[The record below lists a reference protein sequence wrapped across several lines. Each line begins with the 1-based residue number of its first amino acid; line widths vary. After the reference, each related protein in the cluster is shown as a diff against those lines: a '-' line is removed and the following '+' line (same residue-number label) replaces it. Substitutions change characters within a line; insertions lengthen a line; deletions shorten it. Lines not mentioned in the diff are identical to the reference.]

1 MQGWLSVCAAVCA
14 AQIMNIR
21 SLKAL
26 NNRKTKKRVY
36 GDLWNEKIFGFSNCG
51 SDDFS
56 CAACSSDGNGDTTA
70 AEGTT
75 AADTFS
81 DVIAAP
87 ANDDTTAP
95 SETAAPAENGGNTA
109 SPAPADRN
117 NNINIIIKPAGTA
130 KPSAGGSSTVT
141 PPKTDNTPV
150 EVETDPKKIIVSAE
164 KEWIFTEKITDSCH
178 ASTVLPLNDGSVIAA
193 WFGGSSEQK
202 NDVKIYTSVR
212 TEEDGWSDPIVVSA
226 ADNVA
231 HWNPVLF
238 QKEDGT
244 VVLYFK
250 VGKTTEY
257 WQTYYVTSTDGRSWS
272 TPRELVP
279 GDNSGGRGPVKN
291 KPIRLKDGTV
301 LAPASTE
308 IDDKYRCFVDISNDD
323 GETWTKTAEIDSKYC
338 TWFKVPMIQPTLW
351 QSADGSV
358 HMFTRTKV
366 GKIYRSDSYDNGKTW
381 CRAYA
386 TKLPNNNSG
395 IDLDTD
401 DQGRIFLAYNNI
413 GIPGIRTPL
422 VLSVSTDDGKTFT
435 KIKTFE
441 KGLAEY
447 SYPAVVVK
455 GDTIHITYTY
465 ERDYIAYWQIK
476 IK

>member
-1 MQGWLSVCAAVCA
+1 MTKRILSILVA
-14 AQIMNIR
+14 I
-21 SLKAL
+21 SLMFAL
-26 NNRKTKKRVY
+26 ASIGMAK
-36 GDLWNEKIFGFSNCG
+36 SS
-51 SDDFS
+51 SDD
-56 CAACSSDGNGDTTA
+56 
-70 AEGTT
+70 
-75 AADTFS
+75 
-81 DVIAAP
+81 
-87 ANDDTTAP
+87 
-95 SETAAPAENGGNTA
+95 
-109 SPAPADRN
+109 
-117 NNINIIIKPAGTA
+117 
-130 KPSAGGSSTVT
+130 
-141 PPKTDNTPV
+141 
-150 EVETDPKKIIVSAE
+150 IIVSAT
-164 KEWIFTEKITDSCH
+164 KEMIFDKKITASCH
-178 ASTVLPLNDGSVIAA
+178 ASTVLPLDDGSVIAA
-193 WFGGSSEQK
+193 WFGGSSEK
-202 NDVKIYTSVR
+202 ENDVKIYTSVR

-250 VGKTTEY
+250 VGADTDY
-257 WQTYYVTSTDGRSWS
+257 WQTYYATSTDGRSWS

-308 IDDKYRCFVDISNDD
+308 IDGEWRAFVDISTDD
-323 GETWTKTAEIDSKYC
+323 GATWTKTANVDSKYC

-358 HMFTRTKV
+358 HMLTRTKV

-381 CRAYA
+381 CCAYA

-401 DQGRIFLAYNNI
+401 DQGRIFLAYNNV
-413 GIPGIRTPL
+413 GIPGVRTPL
-422 VLSVSTDDGKTFT
+422 VLSVSTDDGQTFT

>member
-1 MQGWLSVCAAVCA
+1 MKRFLALAIAALM
-14 AQIMNIR
+14 I
-21 SLKAL
+21 
-26 NNRKTKKRVY
+26 
-36 GDLWNEKIFGFSNCG
+36 
-51 SDDFS
+51 FS

-70 AEGTT
+70 AEGIT
-75 AADTFS
+75 AADTVS

-164 KEWIFTEKITDSCH
+164 KEWIFTEKPTDSCH
-178 ASTVLPLNDGSVIAA
+178 ASTVLPLDNGTVVAA
-193 WFGGSSEQK
+193 WFAGSSESDD
-202 NDVKIYTSVR
+202 DVKILTSVR
-212 TEEDGWSDPIVVSA
+212 GTDGKWGEPIRVSA
-226 ADNVA
+226 DPNVA

-238 QKEDGT
+238 QNDDGT
-244 VVLYFK
+244 ITLYFK
-250 VGKTTEY
+250 VGKNTQY
-257 WQTYYVTSTDGRSWS
+257 WKTYYSTSTDGKNWAA
-272 TPRELVP
+272 PRELVP

-291 KPIRLKDGTV
+291 KPLRLKNGTI
-301 LAPASTE
+301 LAPGSTE
-308 IDDKYRCFVDISNDD
+308 IDDKYRCFVDISTDN
-323 GETWTKTAEIDSKYC
+323 GKTWNRTPEINSSFLRF
-338 TWFKVPMIQPTLW
+338 FKVPMIQPTLW
-351 QSADGSV
+351 ESKDGSV

-366 GKIYRSDSYDNGKTW
+366 GKIYRSDSYDGGKTW
-381 CRAYA
+381 CTAYP
-386 TKLPNNNSG
+386 TNLPNNNSG

-401 DQGRIFLAYNNI
+401 DSGRIFLVYNPV

-422 VLSVSTDDGKTFT
+422 TLAVSLDDGKTFT

-441 KGLAEY
+441 TGLAEY

>member
-1 MQGWLSVCAAVCA
+1 MILS
-14 AQIMNIR
+14 
-21 SLKAL
+21 
-26 NNRKTKKRVY
+26 
-36 GDLWNEKIFGFSNCG
+36 F
-51 SDDFS
+51 
-56 CAACSSDGNGDTTA
+56 AACASDKSGNDGSDTTA
-70 AEGTT
+70 ASDIKTD
-75 AADTFS
+75 AAT
-81 DVIAAP
+81 AP
-87 ANDDTTAP
+87 AADDTTAAP
-95 SETAAPAENGGNTA
+95 ETARTPHGQPTPPAYA
-109 SPAPADRN
+109 SEDSYTPDFALCFPLPGHFARKTSGYGWRTDPASGANSGSTTVPS
-117 NNINIIIKPAGTA
+117 KPDDS
-130 KPSAGGSSTVT
+130 KPSA
-141 PPKTDNTPV
+141 
-150 EVETDPKKIIVSAE
+150 VETNPKKIIVSAE
-164 KEWIFTEKITDSCH
+164 KEWIFTEKPTDSCH
-178 ASTVLPLNDGSVIAA
+178 ASTVLPLDNGTVVAA
-193 WFGGSSEQK
+193 WFAGSSESDD
-202 NDVKIYTSVR
+202 DVKILTSVR
-212 TEEDGWSDPIVVSA
+212 GTDGKWGEPIRVSA
-226 ADNVA
+226 DPNVA

-238 QKEDGT
+238 QNDDGT
-244 VVLYFK
+244 ITLYFK
-250 VGKTTEY
+250 VGKDTEY
-257 WQTYYVTSTDGRSWS
+257 WKTYYSVSTDGKNWAA
-272 TPRELVP
+272 PRELVP

-308 IDDKYRCFVDISNDD
+308 IDGEWRAFVDISTDD
-323 GETWTKTAEIDSKYC
+323 GATWTKTANVDSKYC

-358 HMFTRTKV
+358 HMLTRTKV

-413 GIPGIRTPL
+413 GLPGIRTPL

-447 SYPAVVVK
+447 SYPSVVVK

>member
-1 MQGWLSVCAAVCA
+1 MKRFLALAIAALM
-14 AQIMNIR
+14 I
-21 SLKAL
+21 
-26 NNRKTKKRVY
+26 
-36 GDLWNEKIFGFSNCG
+36 
-51 SDDFS
+51 FS

-70 AEGTT
+70 AEGIT
-75 AADTFS
+75 AADTVS

-178 ASTVLPLNDGSVIAA
+178 ASTVLPLDDGSVIAA
-193 WFGGSSEQK
+193 WFGGSSESDD
-202 NDVKIYTSVR
+202 DVKILTSVR
-212 TEEDGWSDPIVVSA
+212 GTDGKWGEPIRVSA
-226 ADNVA
+226 DPNVA

-238 QKEDGT
+238 QNDDGT
-244 VVLYFK
+244 ITLYFK
-250 VGKTTEY
+250 VGKDTEY
-257 WQTYYVTSTDGRSWS
+257 WKTYYSVSTDGKNWAA
-272 TPRELVP
+272 PRELVP

-291 KPIRLKDGTV
+291 KPIRLKNGTI
-301 LAPASTE
+301 LAPGSTE
-308 IDDKYRCFVDISNDD
+308 LGGKYRCFVDISTDN
-323 GETWTKTAEIDSKYC
+323 GKTWNRTPEINSSFLRF
-338 TWFKVPMIQPTLW
+338 FKVPMIQPTLW
-351 QSADGSV
+351 ESKDGSV

-366 GKIYRSDSYDNGKTW
+366 GKIYRSDSYDGGKTW
-381 CRAYA
+381 CTAYP
-386 TKLPNNNSG
+386 TNLPNNNSG

-401 DQGRIFLAYNNI
+401 DSGRIFLVYNPV

-422 VLSVSTDDGKTFT
+422 TLAVSLDDGKTFT

-441 KGLAEY
+441 TGLAEY

>member
-1 MQGWLSVCAAVCA
+1 MDRENRKFLKKLSVCVAVLFVIVTVVSLCV
-14 AQIMNIR
+14 MNFTSI
-21 SLKAL
+21 
-26 NNRKTKKRVY
+26 NRLLGGYKEQPL
-36 GDLWNEKIFGFSNCG
+36 DLSR
-51 SDDFS
+51 
-56 CAACSSDGNGDTTA
+56 ADGANITY
-70 AEGTT
+70 
-75 AADTFS
+75 
-81 DVIAAP
+81 
-87 ANDDTTAP
+87 NDD
-95 SETAAPAENGGNTA
+95 
-109 SPAPADRN
+109 
-117 NNINIIIKPAGTA
+117 GT
-130 KPSAGGSSTVT
+130 
-141 PPKTDNTPV
+141 
-150 EVETDPKKIIVSAE
+150 
-164 KEWIFTEKITDSCH
+164 IT
-178 ASTVLPLNDGSVIAA
+178 
-193 WFGGSSEQK
+193 
-202 NDVKIYTSVR
+202 
-212 TEEDGWSDPIVVSA
+212 
-226 ADNVA
+226 
-231 HWNPVLF
+231 
-238 QKEDGT
+238 
-244 VVLYFK
+244 LYFK
-250 VGKTTEY
+250 VGKDTEY
-257 WQTYYVTSTDGRSWS
+257 WKTYYSVSTDGKNWAA
-272 TPRELVP
+272 PRELVP

-308 IDDKYRCFVDISNDD
+308 IDGEWRAFVDISTDD
-323 GETWTKTAEIDSKYC
+323 GATWTKTANVDSKYC

-358 HMFTRTKV
+358 HMLTRTKV

-413 GIPGIRTPL
+413 GAPGIRTPL
-422 VLSVSTDDGKTFT
+422 VLSVSTNDGKTFT

-447 SYPAVVVK
+447 SYPSVVVK

>member
-1 MQGWLSVCAAVCA
+1 MKRFLALAIAALM
-14 AQIMNIR
+14 I
-21 SLKAL
+21 
-26 NNRKTKKRVY
+26 
-36 GDLWNEKIFGFSNCG
+36 
-51 SDDFS
+51 FS

-75 AADTFS
+75 AADTVS

-95 SETAAPAENGGNTA
+95 SETAAPTENGGNTA

-178 ASTVLPLNDGSVIAA
+178 ASTVLPLDDGSVIAA
-193 WFGGSSEQK
+193 WFAGSSESDD
-202 NDVKIYTSVR
+202 DVKILTSVR
-212 TEEDGWSDPIVVSA
+212 GTDGKWGEPIRVSA
-226 ADNVA
+226 DPNVA

-238 QKEDGT
+238 QNDDGT
-244 VVLYFK
+244 ITLYFK
-250 VGKTTEY
+250 VGKNTQY
-257 WQTYYVTSTDGRSWS
+257 WKTYYSTSTDGKVWA
-272 TPRELVP
+272 TPKELVP

-291 KPIRLKDGTV
+291 KPIRLKNGTV
-301 LAPASTE
+301 LAPGSTE
-308 IDDKYRCFVDISNDD
+308 IDDKYRCFVDISTDN
-323 GETWTKTAEIDSKYC
+323 GKTWNRTPEINSSFLRF
-338 TWFKVPMIQPTLW
+338 FKVPMIQPTLW
-351 QSADGSV
+351 ESKDGSV

-366 GKIYRSDSYDNGKTW
+366 GKIYRSDSYDGGKTW
-381 CRAYA
+381 CTAYP
-386 TKLPNNNSG
+386 TNLPNNNSG

-401 DQGRIFLAYNNI
+401 DSGRIFLVYNPV

-422 VLSVSTDDGKTFT
+422 TLAVSLDDGKTFT

-441 KGLAEY
+441 TGLAEY

-476 IK
+476 VK

>member
-1 MQGWLSVCAAVCA
+1 MKRFLALAIAALM
-14 AQIMNIR
+14 I
-21 SLKAL
+21 
-26 NNRKTKKRVY
+26 
-36 GDLWNEKIFGFSNCG
+36 
-51 SDDFS
+51 FS

-70 AEGTT
+70 AEGIT
-75 AADTFS
+75 AADTVS

-178 ASTVLPLNDGSVIAA
+178 ASTVLPLDNGTVVAA
-193 WFGGSSEQK
+193 WFAGSSESDD
-202 NDVKIYTSVR
+202 DVKILTSVR
-212 TEEDGWSDPIVVSA
+212 GTDGKWGEPIRVSA
-226 ADNVA
+226 DPNVA

-238 QKEDGT
+238 QNDGGT
-244 VVLYFK
+244 ITLYFK
-250 VGKTTEY
+250 VGKDTEY
-257 WQTYYVTSTDGRSWS
+257 WKTYYSVSTDGKNWAA
-272 TPRELVP
+272 PRELVP

-291 KPIRLKDGTV
+291 KPIRLKNGTI
-301 LAPASTE
+301 LAPGSTE
-308 IDDKYRCFVDISNDD
+308 LGGKYRCFVDISTDN
-323 GETWTKTAEIDSKYC
+323 GKTWNRTPEIDS
-338 TWFKVPMIQPTLW
+338 TFLGFFKTPMIQPTLW
-351 QSADGSV
+351 ESKDGSV

-366 GKIYRSDSYDNGKTW
+366 GKIYRSDSYDGGKTW
-381 CRAYA
+381 CSAYP
-386 TKLPNNNSG
+386 TNLPNNNSG

-401 DQGRIFLAYNNI
+401 DSGRIFLVYNPV

-422 VLSVSTDDGKTFT
+422 TLAVSTDDGKTFT

-441 KGLAEY
+441 RGLAEY

-476 IK
+476 VK

>member
-1 MQGWLSVCAAVCA
+1 MKRFLALAIAVLM
-14 AQIMNIR
+14 I
-21 SLKAL
+21 
-26 NNRKTKKRVY
+26 
-36 GDLWNEKIFGFSNCG
+36 
-51 SDDFS
+51 FS

-75 AADTFS
+75 AADTVS
-81 DVIAAP
+81 DVIAAS

-130 KPSAGGSSTVT
+130 KPSAGGSSTIT

-164 KEWIFTEKITDSCH
+164 REWIFTEKPTDSCH
-178 ASTVLPLNDGSVIAA
+178 ASTVLPLDNGTVVAA
-193 WFGGSSEQK
+193 WFAGSSESDD
-202 NDVKIYTSVR
+202 DVKILTSVR
-212 TEEDGWSDPIVVSA
+212 GTDGKWGEPIRVSA
-226 ADNVA
+226 DPNVA

-238 QKEDGT
+238 QNDDGT
-244 VVLYFK
+244 ITLYFK
-250 VGKTTEY
+250 VGKDTEY
-257 WQTYYVTSTDGRSWS
+257 WKTYYSVSTDGKNWAA
-272 TPRELVP
+272 PRELVP

-291 KPIRLKDGTV
+291 KPIRLKNGTI
-301 LAPASTE
+301 LAPGSTE
-308 IDDKYRCFVDISNDD
+308 LGGKYRCFVDISTDN
-323 GETWTKTAEIDSKYC
+323 GKTWSRTPEIDS
-338 TWFKVPMIQPTLW
+338 TFLGFFKTPMIQPTLW
-351 QSADGSV
+351 ESKDGSV

-366 GKIYRSDSYDNGKTW
+366 GKIYRSDSYDGGKTW
-381 CRAYA
+381 CSAYP
-386 TKLPNNNSG
+386 TNLPNNNSG

-401 DQGRIFLAYNNI
+401 DSGRIFLAYNPV

-441 KGLAEY
+441 RGLAEY

>member
-1 MQGWLSVCAAVCA
+1 MKRFLALAIAALM
-14 AQIMNIR
+14 I
-21 SLKAL
+21 
-26 NNRKTKKRVY
+26 
-36 GDLWNEKIFGFSNCG
+36 
-51 SDDFS
+51 FS

-75 AADTFS
+75 AADPVS

-95 SETAAPAENGGNTA
+95 SETAAPTENGGNTA

-178 ASTVLPLNDGSVIAA
+178 ASTVLPLDDGSVIAA
-193 WFGGSSEQK
+193 WFAGSSESDD
-202 NDVKIYTSVR
+202 DVKILTSVR
-212 TEEDGWSDPIVVSA
+212 GTDGKWGEPIRVSA
-226 ADNVA
+226 DPNVA

-238 QKEDGT
+238 QNDDGT
-244 VVLYFK
+244 ITLYFK
-250 VGKTTEY
+250 VGKNTQY
-257 WQTYYVTSTDGRSWS
+257 WKTYYSTSTDGKVWA
-272 TPRELVP
+272 TPKELVP

-291 KPIRLKDGTV
+291 KPIRLKNGTI
-301 LAPASTE
+301 LAPGSTE
-308 IDDKYRCFVDISNDD
+308 IDDKYRCFVDISTDN
-323 GETWTKTAEIDSKYC
+323 GKTWNRTPEINSSFLRF
-338 TWFKVPMIQPTLW
+338 FKVPMIQPTLW
-351 QSADGSV
+351 ESKDGSV

-366 GKIYRSDSYDNGKTW
+366 GKIYRSDSYDGGKTW
-381 CRAYA
+381 CTAYP
-386 TKLPNNNSG
+386 TNLPNNNSG

-401 DQGRIFLAYNNI
+401 DSGRIFLVYNPV

-422 VLSVSTDDGKTFT
+422 TLAVSLDDGKTFT

-441 KGLAEY
+441 TGLAEY

>member
-1 MQGWLSVCAAVCA
+1 MKRFLALAIAALM
-14 AQIMNIR
+14 I
-21 SLKAL
+21 
-26 NNRKTKKRVY
+26 
-36 GDLWNEKIFGFSNCG
+36 
-51 SDDFS
+51 FS

-75 AADTFS
+75 AADTVS
-81 DVIAAP
+81 NVIAAP

-130 KPSAGGSSTVT
+130 NPSAGGSSTVT

-178 ASTVLPLNDGSVIAA
+178 ASTVLPLDNGTVVAA
-193 WFGGSSEQK
+193 WFAGSSESDD
-202 NDVKIYTSVR
+202 DVKILTSVR
-212 TEEDGWSDPIVVSA
+212 GTDGKWGEPIRVSA
-226 ADNVA
+226 DPNVA

-238 QKEDGT
+238 QNDDGT
-244 VVLYFK
+244 ITLYFK
-250 VGKTTEY
+250 VGKNTQY
-257 WQTYYVTSTDGRSWS
+257 WKTYYSTSTDGKNWAA
-272 TPRELVP
+272 PRELVP

-291 KPIRLKDGTV
+291 KPLRLKNGTI
-301 LAPASTE
+301 LAPGSTE
-308 IDDKYRCFVDISNDD
+308 IDDKYRCFVDISTDN
-323 GETWTKTAEIDSKYC
+323 GKTWNRTPEINSSFLRF
-338 TWFKVPMIQPTLW
+338 FKVPMIQPTLW
-351 QSADGSV
+351 ESKDGSV

-366 GKIYRSDSYDNGKTW
+366 GKIYRSDSYDGGKTW
-381 CRAYA
+381 CTAYP
-386 TKLPNNNSG
+386 TNLPNNNSG

-401 DQGRIFLAYNNI
+401 DSGRIFLVYNPV

-422 VLSVSTDDGKTFT
+422 TLAVSLDDGKTFT

-441 KGLAEY
+441 TGLAEY

-476 IK
+476 VK

>member
-1 MQGWLSVCAAVCA
+1 MKRFLALAIAALM
-14 AQIMNIR
+14 I
-21 SLKAL
+21 
-26 NNRKTKKRVY
+26 
-36 GDLWNEKIFGFSNCG
+36 
-51 SDDFS
+51 FS

-75 AADTFS
+75 AADTVS

-164 KEWIFTEKITDSCH
+164 KEWIFTEKPTDSCH
-178 ASTVLPLNDGSVIAA
+178 ASTVLPLDNGTVVAA
-193 WFGGSSEQK
+193 WFAGSSESDD
-202 NDVKIYTSVR
+202 DVKILTSVR
-212 TEEDGWSDPIVVSA
+212 GTDGKWGEPIRVSA
-226 ADNVA
+226 DPNVA

-238 QKEDGT
+238 QNDDGT
-244 VVLYFK
+244 ITLYFK
-250 VGKTTEY
+250 VGKNTQY
-257 WQTYYVTSTDGRSWS
+257 WKTYYSTSTDGKNWAA
-272 TPRELVP
+272 PRELVP

-291 KPIRLKDGTV
+291 KPLRLKNGTI
-301 LAPASTE
+301 LAPGSTE
-308 IDDKYRCFVDISNDD
+308 IDDKYRCFVDISTDN
-323 GETWTKTAEIDSKYC
+323 GKTWNRTPEINSSFLRF
-338 TWFKVPMIQPTLW
+338 FKVPMIQPTLW
-351 QSADGSV
+351 ESKDGSV

-366 GKIYRSDSYDNGKTW
+366 GKIYRSDSYDGGKTW
-381 CRAYA
+381 CTAYP
-386 TKLPNNNSG
+386 TNLPNNNSG

-401 DQGRIFLAYNNI
+401 DSGRIFLAYNNI

-422 VLSVSTDDGKTFT
+422 VLSVSLDDGKTFT

-441 KGLAEY
+441 RGLAEY

>member
-1 MQGWLSVCAAVCA
+1 MKRFLALAIAALM
-14 AQIMNIR
+14 I
-21 SLKAL
+21 
-26 NNRKTKKRVY
+26 
-36 GDLWNEKIFGFSNCG
+36 
-51 SDDFS
+51 FS

-70 AEGTT
+70 AEGST
-75 AADTFS
+75 AADTVS

-95 SETAAPAENGGNTA
+95 SESAAPAENGGNTA

-178 ASTVLPLNDGSVIAA
+178 ASTVLPLDDGSVIAA
-193 WFGGSSEQK
+193 WFAGSSESDD
-202 NDVKIYTSVR
+202 DVKILTSVR
-212 TEEDGWSDPIVVSA
+212 GTDGKWGEPIRVSA
-226 ADNVA
+226 DPNVA

-238 QKEDGT
+238 QNDDGT
-244 VVLYFK
+244 ITLYFK
-250 VGKTTEY
+250 VGKNTQY
-257 WQTYYVTSTDGRSWS
+257 WKTYYSTSTDGKVWA
-272 TPRELVP
+272 TPKELVP

-291 KPIRLKDGTV
+291 KPIRLKNGTI
-301 LAPASTE
+301 LAPGSTE
-308 IDDKYRCFVDISNDD
+308 IDDKYRCFVDISTDN
-323 GETWTKTAEIDSKYC
+323 GKTWNRTPEINSSFLRF
-338 TWFKVPMIQPTLW
+338 FKVPMIQPTLW
-351 QSADGSV
+351 ESKDGSV

-366 GKIYRSDSYDNGKTW
+366 GKIYRSDSYDGGKTW
-381 CRAYA
+381 CTAYP
-386 TKLPNNNSG
+386 TNLPNNNSG

-401 DQGRIFLAYNNI
+401 DSGRIFLVYNPV

-422 VLSVSTDDGKTFT
+422 TLAVSLDDGKTFT

-441 KGLAEY
+441 TGLAEY

-476 IK
+476 VK

>member
-1 MQGWLSVCAAVCA
+1 MKRFLALAIAALM
-14 AQIMNIR
+14 I
-21 SLKAL
+21 
-26 NNRKTKKRVY
+26 
-36 GDLWNEKIFGFSNCG
+36 
-51 SDDFS
+51 FS
-56 CAACSSDGNGDTTA
+56 CAACSSDGNGDTTV

-75 AADTFS
+75 AADTVS

-164 KEWIFTEKITDSCH
+164 KEWIFTEKPTDSCH
-178 ASTVLPLNDGSVIAA
+178 ASTVLPLDNGTVVAA
-193 WFGGSSEQK
+193 WFAGSSESDD
-202 NDVKIYTSVR
+202 DVKILTSVR
-212 TEEDGWSDPIVVSA
+212 GTDGKWGEPIRVSA
-226 ADNVA
+226 DPNVA

-238 QKEDGT
+238 QNDDGT
-244 VVLYFK
+244 ITLYFK
-250 VGKTTEY
+250 VGKNTQY
-257 WQTYYVTSTDGRSWS
+257 WKTYYSTSTDGKNWAA
-272 TPRELVP
+272 PRELVP

-291 KPIRLKDGTV
+291 KPIRLKNGTI
-301 LAPASTE
+301 LAPGSTE
-308 IDDKYRCFVDISNDD
+308 IDDKYRCFVDISTDN
-323 GETWTKTAEIDSKYC
+323 GKTWNRTPEINSSFLRF
-338 TWFKVPMIQPTLW
+338 FKVPMIQPTLW
-351 QSADGSV
+351 ESKDGSV

-366 GKIYRSDSYDNGKTW
+366 GKIYRSDSYDGGKTW
-381 CRAYA
+381 CTAYP
-386 TKLPNNNSG
+386 TNLPNNNSG

-401 DQGRIFLAYNNI
+401 DSGRIFLVYNPV

-422 VLSVSTDDGKTFT
+422 TLAVSLDDGKTFT

-441 KGLAEY
+441 TGLAEY

>member
-1 MQGWLSVCAAVCA
+1 MKRFLALAIAALM
-14 AQIMNIR
+14 I
-21 SLKAL
+21 
-26 NNRKTKKRVY
+26 
-36 GDLWNEKIFGFSNCG
+36 
-51 SDDFS
+51 FS

-75 AADTFS
+75 AADTVS

-95 SETAAPAENGGNTA
+95 SETAVPAENGGNTA

-178 ASTVLPLNDGSVIAA
+178 ASTVLPLDDGSVIAA
-193 WFGGSSEQK
+193 WFAGSSESDD
-202 NDVKIYTSVR
+202 DVKILTSVR
-212 TEEDGWSDPIVVSA
+212 GTDGKWGEPIRVSA
-226 ADNVA
+226 DPNVA

-238 QKEDGT
+238 QNDDGT
-244 VVLYFK
+244 ITLYFK
-250 VGKTTEY
+250 VGKNTQY
-257 WQTYYVTSTDGRSWS
+257 WKTYYSTSTDGKVWA
-272 TPRELVP
+272 TPKELVP

-291 KPIRLKDGTV
+291 KPIRLKNGTV
-301 LAPASTE
+301 LAPGSTE
-308 IDDKYRCFVDISNDD
+308 IDDKYRCFVDISTDN
-323 GETWTKTAEIDSKYC
+323 GKTWNRTPEINSSFLRF
-338 TWFKVPMIQPTLW
+338 FKVPMIQPTLW
-351 QSADGSV
+351 ESKDGSV

-366 GKIYRSDSYDNGKTW
+366 GKIYRSDSYDGGKTW
-381 CRAYA
+381 CTAYP
-386 TKLPNNNSG
+386 TNLPNNNSG

-401 DQGRIFLAYNNI
+401 DSGRIFLVYNPV

-422 VLSVSTDDGKTFT
+422 TLAVSLDDGKTFT

-441 KGLAEY
+441 TGLAEY

-476 IK
+476 VK

>member
-1 MQGWLSVCAAVCA
+1 MKRFLALAIAALM
-14 AQIMNIR
+14 I
-21 SLKAL
+21 
-26 NNRKTKKRVY
+26 
-36 GDLWNEKIFGFSNCG
+36 
-51 SDDFS
+51 FS

-75 AADTFS
+75 AADTVS

-178 ASTVLPLNDGSVIAA
+178 ASTVLPLDDGSVIAA
-193 WFGGSSEQK
+193 WFAGSSESDD
-202 NDVKIYTSVR
+202 DVKILTSVR
-212 TEEDGWSDPIVVSA
+212 GTDGKWGEPIRVSA
-226 ADNVA
+226 DPNVA

-238 QKEDGT
+238 QNDDGT
-244 VVLYFK
+244 ITLYFK
-250 VGKTTEY
+250 VGKNTQY
-257 WQTYYVTSTDGRSWS
+257 WKTYYSTSTDGKVWA
-272 TPRELVP
+272 TPKELVP

-291 KPIRLKDGTV
+291 KPIRLKNGTI
-301 LAPASTE
+301 LAPGSTE
-308 IDDKYRCFVDISNDD
+308 IDDKYRCFVDISTDN
-323 GETWTKTAEIDSKYC
+323 GKTWNRTPEINSSFLRF
-338 TWFKVPMIQPTLW
+338 FKVPMIQPTLW
-351 QSADGSV
+351 ESKDGSV

-366 GKIYRSDSYDNGKTW
+366 GKIYRSDSYDGGKTW
-381 CRAYA
+381 CTAYP
-386 TKLPNNNSG
+386 TNLPNNNSG

-401 DQGRIFLAYNNI
+401 DSGRIFLVYNPV

-422 VLSVSTDDGKTFT
+422 TLAVSLDDGKTFT

-441 KGLAEY
+441 TGLAEY

-476 IK
+476 VK

>member
-1 MQGWLSVCAAVCA
+1 MKRFLALAIAALM
-14 AQIMNIR
+14 I
-21 SLKAL
+21 
-26 NNRKTKKRVY
+26 
-36 GDLWNEKIFGFSNCG
+36 
-51 SDDFS
+51 FS

-70 AEGTT
+70 AEGIT
-75 AADTFS
+75 AADTVS

-95 SETAAPAENGGNTA
+95 SETAVPAENGGNTA

-178 ASTVLPLNDGSVIAA
+178 ASTVLPLDNGTVVAA
-193 WFGGSSEQK
+193 WFAGSSESDD
-202 NDVKIYTSVR
+202 DVKILTSVR
-212 TEEDGWSDPIVVSA
+212 GTDGKWGEPIRVSA
-226 ADNVA
+226 DPNVA

-238 QKEDGT
+238 QNDGGT
-244 VVLYFK
+244 ITLYFK
-250 VGKTTEY
+250 VGKDTEY
-257 WQTYYVTSTDGRSWS
+257 WKTYYSVSTDGKNWAA
-272 TPRELVP
+272 PRELVP

-291 KPIRLKDGTV
+291 KPIRLKNGTI
-301 LAPASTE
+301 LAPGSTE
-308 IDDKYRCFVDISNDD
+308 LGGKYRCFVDISTDN
-323 GETWTKTAEIDSKYC
+323 GKTWNRTPEIDS
-338 TWFKVPMIQPTLW
+338 TFLGFFKTPMIQPTLW
-351 QSADGSV
+351 ESKDGSV

-366 GKIYRSDSYDNGKTW
+366 GKIYRSDSYDGGKTW
-381 CRAYA
+381 CSAYP
-386 TKLPNNNSG
+386 TNLPNNNSG

-401 DQGRIFLAYNNI
+401 DSGRIFLVYNPV
-413 GIPGIRTPL
+413 GFPGIRTPL
-422 VLSVSTDDGKTFT
+422 TLAVSTDDGKTFT

-441 KGLAEY
+441 RGLAEY

>member
-1 MQGWLSVCAAVCA
+1 MKRFLALAIAALM
-14 AQIMNIR
+14 I
-21 SLKAL
+21 
-26 NNRKTKKRVY
+26 
-36 GDLWNEKIFGFSNCG
+36 
-51 SDDFS
+51 FS

-75 AADTFS
+75 AADTVS

-130 KPSAGGSSTVT
+130 KPSAGGSSTIT

-164 KEWIFTEKITDSCH
+164 KEWIFTEKPTDSCH
-178 ASTVLPLNDGSVIAA
+178 ASTVLPLDNGTVVAA
-193 WFGGSSEQK
+193 WFAGSSESDD
-202 NDVKIYTSVR
+202 DVKILTSVR
-212 TEEDGWSDPIVVSA
+212 GTDGKWGEPIRVSA
-226 ADNVA
+226 DPNVA

-238 QKEDGT
+238 QNDDGT
-244 VVLYFK
+244 ITLYFK
-250 VGKTTEY
+250 VGKDTEY
-257 WQTYYVTSTDGRSWS
+257 WKTYYSVSTDGKNWAA
-272 TPRELVP
+272 PRELVP

-291 KPIRLKDGTV
+291 KPIRLKNGTV

-308 IDDKYRCFVDISNDD
+308 IDDKYRCFVDISTDN
-323 GETWTKTAEIDSKYC
+323 GKTWNRTPEIDS
-338 TWFKVPMIQPTLW
+338 TFLGFFKTPMIQPTLW
-351 QSADGSV
+351 ESKDGSV

-366 GKIYRSDSYDNGKTW
+366 GKIYRSDSYDGGKTW
-381 CRAYA
+381 CSAYP
-386 TKLPNNNSG
+386 TNLPNNNSG

-401 DQGRIFLAYNNI
+401 DSGRIFLVYNPV

-422 VLSVSTDDGKTFT
+422 TLAVSTDDGKTFT

-441 KGLAEY
+441 RGLAEY

>member
-1 MQGWLSVCAAVCA
+1 MKRFLALAIAALM
-14 AQIMNIR
+14 I
-21 SLKAL
+21 
-26 NNRKTKKRVY
+26 
-36 GDLWNEKIFGFSNCG
+36 
-51 SDDFS
+51 FS

-70 AEGTT
+70 AEGIT
-75 AADTFS
+75 AADTVS

-178 ASTVLPLNDGSVIAA
+178 ASTVLPLDNGTVVAA
-193 WFGGSSEQK
+193 WFAGSSESDD
-202 NDVKIYTSVR
+202 DVKILTSVR
-212 TEEDGWSDPIVVSA
+212 GTDGKWGEPIRVSA
-226 ADNVA
+226 DPNVA

-238 QKEDGT
+238 QNDGGT
-244 VVLYFK
+244 ITLYFK
-250 VGKTTEY
+250 VGKDTEY
-257 WQTYYVTSTDGRSWS
+257 WKTYYSVSTDGKNWAA
-272 TPRELVP
+272 PRELVP

-291 KPIRLKDGTV
+291 KPIRLKNGTI
-301 LAPASTE
+301 LAPGSTE
-308 IDDKYRCFVDISNDD
+308 LGGKYRCFVDISTDN
-323 GETWTKTAEIDSKYC
+323 GKTWNRTPEIDS
-338 TWFKVPMIQPTLW
+338 TFLGFFKTPMIQPTLW
-351 QSADGSV
+351 ESKDGSV

-366 GKIYRSDSYDNGKTW
+366 GKIYRSDSYDGGKTW
-381 CRAYA
+381 CSAYP
-386 TKLPNNNSG
+386 TNLPNNNSG

-401 DQGRIFLAYNNI
+401 DSGRIFLVYNPV

-422 VLSVSTDDGKTFT
+422 TLAVSTDDGKTFT

-441 KGLAEY
+441 RGLAEY

>member
-1 MQGWLSVCAAVCA
+1 MKRFLALAIAALM
-14 AQIMNIR
+14 I
-21 SLKAL
+21 
-26 NNRKTKKRVY
+26 
-36 GDLWNEKIFGFSNCG
+36 
-51 SDDFS
+51 FS

-150 EVETDPKKIIVSAE
+150 EVETDPKKIIVSAT
-164 KEWIFTEKITDSCH
+164 KEMIFDKKITDSCH
-178 ASTVLPLNDGSVIAA
+178 ASTVLPLDDGSVIAA
-193 WFGGSSEQK
+193 WFGGSSEQE

-401 DQGRIFLAYNNI
+401 DSGRIFLAYNNI

-441 KGLAEY
+441 RGLAEY

>member
-1 MQGWLSVCAAVCA
+1 MKRFLALAIAALM
-14 AQIMNIR
+14 I
-21 SLKAL
+21 
-26 NNRKTKKRVY
+26 
-36 GDLWNEKIFGFSNCG
+36 
-51 SDDFS
+51 FS

-70 AEGTT
+70 AEGST
-75 AADTFS
+75 AADTVS

-95 SETAAPAENGGNTA
+95 SESAAPAENGGNTA

-130 KPSAGGSSTVT
+130 KPSAGGSSTIT

-178 ASTVLPLNDGSVIAA
+178 ASTVLPLDDGSVIAA
-193 WFGGSSEQK
+193 WFAGSSESDD
-202 NDVKIYTSVR
+202 DVKILTSVR
-212 TEEDGWSDPIVVSA
+212 GTDGKWGEPIRVSA
-226 ADNVA
+226 DPNVA

-238 QKEDGT
+238 QNDDGT
-244 VVLYFK
+244 ITLYFK
-250 VGKTTEY
+250 VGKNTQY
-257 WQTYYVTSTDGRSWS
+257 WKTYYSTSTDGKVWA
-272 TPRELVP
+272 TPKELVP

-291 KPIRLKDGTV
+291 KPIRLKNGTI
-301 LAPASTE
+301 LAPGSTE
-308 IDDKYRCFVDISNDD
+308 IDDKYRCFVDISTDN
-323 GETWTKTAEIDSKYC
+323 GKTWNRTPEINSSFLRF
-338 TWFKVPMIQPTLW
+338 FKVPMIQPTLW
-351 QSADGSV
+351 ESKDGSV

-366 GKIYRSDSYDNGKTW
+366 GKIYRSDSYDGGKTW
-381 CRAYA
+381 CTAYP
-386 TKLPNNNSG
+386 TNLPNNNSG

-401 DQGRIFLAYNNI
+401 DSGRIFLVYNPV

-422 VLSVSTDDGKTFT
+422 ALAVSLDDGKTFT

-441 KGLAEY
+441 TGLAEY

-476 IK
+476 VK

>member
-1 MQGWLSVCAAVCA
+1 MKRFLALAIAALM
-14 AQIMNIR
+14 I
-21 SLKAL
+21 
-26 NNRKTKKRVY
+26 
-36 GDLWNEKIFGFSNCG
+36 
-51 SDDFS
+51 FS

-75 AADTFS
+75 AADTVS

-178 ASTVLPLNDGSVIAA
+178 ASTVLPLDDGSVIAA
-193 WFGGSSEQK
+193 WFAGSSESDD
-202 NDVKIYTSVR
+202 DVKILTSVR
-212 TEEDGWSDPIVVSA
+212 GTDGKWGEPIRVSA
-226 ADNVA
+226 DPNVA

-238 QKEDGT
+238 QNDDGT
-244 VVLYFK
+244 ITLYFK
-250 VGKTTEY
+250 VGKNTQY
-257 WQTYYVTSTDGRSWS
+257 WKTYYSTSTDGKVWA
-272 TPRELVP
+272 TPKELVP

-291 KPIRLKDGTV
+291 KPIRLKNGTI
-301 LAPASTE
+301 LAPGSTE
-308 IDDKYRCFVDISNDD
+308 IDDKYRCFVDISTDN
-323 GETWTKTAEIDSKYC
+323 GKTWNRTPEINSSFLRF
-338 TWFKVPMIQPTLW
+338 FKVPMIQPTLW

-386 TKLPNNNSG
+386 TNLPNNNSG

-401 DQGRIFLAYNNI
+401 DSGRIFLAYNPV

-447 SYPAVVVK
+447 SYPSVVVK

>member
-1 MQGWLSVCAAVCA
+1 MKRFLALAIAALM
-14 AQIMNIR
+14 I
-21 SLKAL
+21 
-26 NNRKTKKRVY
+26 
-36 GDLWNEKIFGFSNCG
+36 
-51 SDDFS
+51 FS

-75 AADTFS
+75 AADTVS
-81 DVIAAP
+81 NVIAAP

-109 SPAPADRN
+109 SPSPADRN

-130 KPSAGGSSTVT
+130 NPSAGGSSTVT

-178 ASTVLPLNDGSVIAA
+178 ASTVLPLDNGTVVAA
-193 WFGGSSEQK
+193 WFAGSSESDD
-202 NDVKIYTSVR
+202 DVKILTSVR
-212 TEEDGWSDPIVVSA
+212 GTDGKWGEPIRVSA
-226 ADNVA
+226 DPNVA

-238 QKEDGT
+238 QNDDGT
-244 VVLYFK
+244 ITLYFK
-250 VGKTTEY
+250 VGKNTQY
-257 WQTYYVTSTDGRSWS
+257 WKTYYSTSTDGKNWAA
-272 TPRELVP
+272 PRELVP

-291 KPIRLKDGTV
+291 KPLRLKNGTI
-301 LAPASTE
+301 LAPGSTE
-308 IDDKYRCFVDISNDD
+308 IDDKYRCFVDISTDN
-323 GETWTKTAEIDSKYC
+323 GKTWNRTPEINSSFLRF
-338 TWFKVPMIQPTLW
+338 FKVPMIQPTLW
-351 QSADGSV
+351 ESKDGSV

-366 GKIYRSDSYDNGKTW
+366 GKIYRSDSYDGGKTW
-381 CRAYA
+381 CTAYP
-386 TKLPNNNSG
+386 TNLPNNNSG

-401 DQGRIFLAYNNI
+401 DSGRIFLVYNPV

-422 VLSVSTDDGKTFT
+422 TLAVSLDDGKTFT

-441 KGLAEY
+441 TGLAEY

-476 IK
+476 VK